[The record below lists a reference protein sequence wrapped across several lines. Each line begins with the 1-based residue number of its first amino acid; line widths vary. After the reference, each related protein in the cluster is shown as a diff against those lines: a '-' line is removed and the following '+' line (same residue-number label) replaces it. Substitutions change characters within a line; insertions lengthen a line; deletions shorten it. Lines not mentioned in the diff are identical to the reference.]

1 MRMAP
6 TKKRNWID
14 QLLVGDKQEKPSK
27 DKPDELIAQPALR
40 QLGIMECL
48 VCGREVAVFLTRNR
62 RPYTNCGFCLART
75 FFNGSESIRLLKK
88 KMRPVE

>member
-1 MRMAP
+1 MDS
-6 TKKRNWID
+6 TDKRNWFD
-14 QLLVGDKQEKPSK
+14 KLAGDNQEKPSES
-27 DKPDELIAQPALR
+27 KPDEVILQPALR

-88 KMRPVE
+88 KMRPLEE

>member
-1 MRMAP
+1 MRMAS
-6 TKKRNWID
+6 TKKQNWID

-27 DKPDELIAQPALR
+27 DNDLIAQPALR
-40 QLGIMECL
+40 QLGITECL
-48 VCGREVAVFLTRNR
+48 VCAREVAVFLTRNR

-88 KMRPVE
+88 KMRPVEE

>member
-1 MRMAP
+1 MEADISTWRKTGHFYFAL
-6 TKKRNWID
+6 T
-14 QLLVGDKQEKPSK
+14 
-27 DKPDELIAQPALR
+27 PALR

-88 KMRPVE
+88 KMRPVEE